1 MLAASPDVRVVAL
14 ASLTLGIGIGY
25 VLPQFRVQRWR
36 RGYEQL
42 RTDFRVLE
50 QQRQDDER
58 HYHEKIAMLQDNETR
73 VHTVFDN
80 LAHQII
86 DEKIHSYSSINQE
99 RISSLLQPLKEQISG
114 FGSRIE
120 TIFTEE
126 TRDRASLKQEL
137 LHLREL
143 NQRLNEEAAQL
154 SRALTGN
161 RKTQGDWGEM
171 ILERLLEHA
180 GLRNGHEYVT
190 QTGWRTN
197 DNRLRKPDVIVRL
210 PGGRDVVIDSKVSL
224 SAWQRYVGA
233 VTDGDRATALEQH
246 LQAIRQ
252 HMKSLSGK
260 DYSSLQGITSLDF
273 VLMFIPIDA
282 AFTSVVDNNETL
294 LNEMHARQ
302 VIIVTPTTLLAVL
315 RTINHLWQGEKQNRN
330 AREIAERA
338 GALYDKLKSFVDDME
353 RLGRQ
358 LDSCRTSFDQ
368 AMIKLATGR
377 GSLIDRAQPF
387 PELGVAVKT
396 KMDTPHP
403 PRRDEP
409 TL

>member
-1 MLAASPDVRVVAL
+1 
-14 ASLTLGIGIGY
+14 
-25 VLPQFRVQRWR
+25 
-36 RGYEQL
+36 
-42 RTDFRVLE
+42 
-50 QQRQDDER
+50 
-58 HYHEKIAMLQDNETR
+58 
-73 VHTVFDN
+73 
-80 LAHQII
+80 
-86 DEKIHSYSSINQE
+86 
-99 RISSLLQPLKEQISG
+99 
-114 FGSRIE
+114 
-120 TIFTEE
+120 
-126 TRDRASLKQEL
+126 
-137 LHLREL
+137 
-143 NQRLNEEAAQL
+143 
-154 SRALTGN
+154 
-161 RKTQGDWGEM
+161 M